1 MQLHTQSMY
10 SENREEIMKR
20 IKTLKKNY
28 EFKNVLSRGKF
39 YIGKQIS
46 IYILKNNKKTN
57 VIGIAVSTKQCG
69 AVLRNRI
76 KRLIRENYILIKDNL
91 KQGYDIVFLWNKK
104 VQPENAEYHVIEN
117 DMVRLLKKSELIEES
132 K

>member
-1 MQLHTQSMY
+1 M
-10 SENREEIMKR
+10 RK

-28 EFKNVLSRGKF
+28 EFKNVLTKGKF

-46 IYILKNNKKTN
+46 IYVLKNNKKNN
-57 VIGIAVSTKQCG
+57 VIGIAVSTKECG

-76 KRLIRENYILIKDNL
+76 KRLIRENYRMIQNEL

-104 VQPENAEYHVIEN
+104 ELPKDANYYIIRN
-117 DMVRLLKKSELIEES
+117 DMLNLLKKAELY
-132 K
+132 